1 MNLSNLKNNVV
12 WNNVEATEEQI
23 KGYVNN
29 YCNDF
34 NVYYSNLIISNG
46 NVSFTTYSKI
56 SYESLVNSLV
66 KEKYSNSEEFA
77 ILRKSINN
85 PYNAKYV
92 EYNAYVEECKEM
104 AKEFID
110 ERNEVLNNG

>member
-1 MNLSNLKNNVV
+1 MKNLKNNVV

-34 NVYYSNLIISNG
+34 KVYYANLIISNG
-46 NVSFTTYSKI
+46 IVSFTTYSKI
-56 SYESLVNSLV
+56 SYDNLVNKLV
-66 KEKYSNSEEFA
+66 KEKYSDSAEFA

-85 PYNAKYV
+85 PYNSEYI
-92 EYNAYVEECKEM
+92 EYNAYVEECKEI
-104 AKEFID
+104 AKEFVE
-110 ERNEVLNNG
+110 ERKFIIGR

>member
-56 SYESLVNSLV
+56 SYKKIVNKLIA
-66 KEKYSNSEEFA
+66 EKYTIQDELAIQRKHQKGINIDEF
-77 ILRKSINN
+77 N
-85 PYNAKYV
+85 
-92 EYNAYVEECKEM
+92 EYDAYVESCKTK
-104 AKEFID
+104 AKAFIAERD
-110 ERNEVLNNG
+110 EALNNG